1 MSDDKQKRYSDQ
13 SGKNPKRY
21 SDKVVR
27 KNKPRKRKRVNP
39 LLGGIQK
46 EIGKVP
52 SFPEISNRRFNSQI
66 AGLIVGGIAG
76 YALSKLFSGEGLGDI
91 TNILI
96 ETAKAKEE
104 AEKKEKEEADT
115 KAKEEKEK
123 REKEE
128 EENKPKPR
136 FIDLGD

>member
-1 MSDDKQKRYSDQ
+1 MSDDKQKQ
-13 SGKNPKRY
+13 Y
-21 SDKVVR
+21 SDKDVQ
-27 KNKPRKRKRVNP
+27 KKKPIKRKRANP
-39 LLGGIQK
+39 PLDGIQK
-46 EIGKVP
+46 AP

-76 YALSKLFSGEGLGDI
+76 YALSKLFAGEGLGDI

-104 AEKKEKEEADT
+104 AEKKEKEEAEA

>member
-1 MSDDKQKRYSDQ
+1 MSDEKQKRY
-13 SGKNPKRY
+13 P
-21 SDKVVR
+21 DKAVR
-27 KNKPRKRKRVNP
+27 KKKPRKRKRANP
-39 LLGGIQK
+39 LWNGI
-46 EIGKVP
+46 EEELDKVP
-52 SFPEISNRRFNSQI
+52 SFPKISNRHSQI

-104 AEKKEKEEADT
+104 LEKKEKEEAEA